1 MDVPPNQASA
11 GREVLYRVA
20 YEEVVRALSAQQA
33 VIDGVRGRAGLL
45 FSAAAITTSFL
56 GRQALNGGASA
67 LPSWLALTGFVGVA
81 LVSLAMLRPRR
92 WEFSAD
98 PGILIKG
105 YVEGAGSAFSG
116 ELHRDLALHLHGS
129 YLMNRKRLDRLAI
142 LFQAA
147 SGLVALDVILWII
160 AIASSA

>member
-1 MDVPPNQASA
+1 MVGADW
-11 GREVLYRVA
+11 L
-20 YEEVVRALSAQQA
+20 
-33 VIDGVRGRAGLL
+33 RGRCDG
-45 FSAAAITTSFL
+45 FL
-56 GRQALNGGASA
+56 GDAC
-67 LPSWLALTGFVGVA
+67 
-81 LVSLAMLRPRR
+81 PRR

-105 YVEGAGSAFSG
+105 YVEGTGSAFSG